1 MRCFILSENKHK
13 KVFRTIPTQNKLLL
27 WFVRVYMIHEFN
39 NRIHKSLILKCNKN
53 YVLMPL
59 TRILAYTYFPSL
71 VDASFCCYIWPLTI
85 ISRRISLTM
94 VVFFKRSISLQL
106 NKIIVILVLITKT
119 MKLFKLCIL

>member
-59 TRILAYTYFPSL
+59 
-71 VDASFCCYIWPLTI
+71 
-85 ISRRISLTM
+85 
-94 VVFFKRSISLQL
+94 L
-106 NKIIVILVLITKT
+106 N
-119 MKLFKLCIL
+119 